1 MTAVTLATLRTR
13 ARERADMP
21 VAGFIADSATG
32 IDAFINEGV
41 QRLHEKLVEAYA
53 SDYVEK
59 QSAFTTTG
67 ADSVTLP
74 ADFYKL
80 LGVDLNS
87 SDGTVVTL
95 TPFPR
100 GMRNVYKNSKSDG
113 LGYRTRFKLSG
124 ASTLRLLPAPNA
136 GMTGVIWYNP
146 IATVLTLTTDTV
158 DFPNGWERY
167 VVLYTAI
174 QMKMKQE
181 SSVVELQ
188 NELLKMELELKELA
202 DRRDL
207 SAPSHAVDVDQV
219 EASDWSRWLP

>member
-21 VAGFIADSATG
+21 AAGFIPDSATG

-59 QSAFTTTG
+59 QQSFTTTG
-67 ADSVTLP
+67 ADSVALP

-95 TPFPR
+95 APFPR
-100 GMRNVYKNSKSDG
+100 GMRNVYKNSANDG

-124 ASTLRLLPAPNA
+124 ANTLRLLPAPTA
-136 GMTGVIWYNP
+136 GMTGVIWYSP
-146 IATVLTLTTDTV
+146 AATLLTATVDFV

-181 SSVVELQ
+181 SGIGELQ
-188 NELLKMELELKELA
+188 TELLKMEAELQSIA

-219 EASDWSRWLP
+219 EASEWRRWLP

>member
-21 VAGFIADSATG
+21 VAGFVPDSATG
-32 IDAFINEGV
+32 IDAWINEGV

-53 SDYVEK
+53 SDYVV
-59 QSAFTTTG
+59 SSSNFTSTG
-67 ADSVTLP
+67 ADTVALP
-74 ADFYKL
+74 VGFYKL

-95 TPFPR
+95 QPFPR
-100 GMRNVYKNSKSDG
+100 GMRNVYKNSINDG
-113 LGYRTRFKLSG
+113 LGYTTRFKLSG
-124 ASTLRLLPAPNA
+124 TSLMLQPAPTA
-136 GMTGVIWYNP
+136 GMTGVIWYVP
-146 IATVLTLTTDTV
+146 IATVLVNTNDTV

-181 SSVVELQ
+181 SDTRDLRFEL
-188 NELLKMELELKELA
+188 EKMEAELKEIA

-219 EASDWSRWLP
+219 MASDWRRWLP

>member
-1 MTAVTLATLRTR
+1 MAAVALSVLRTR

-21 VAGFIADSATG
+21 VAGFVPDSATG
-32 IDAFINEGV
+32 IDAWINEGI
-41 QRLHEKLVEAYA
+41 QKLHEMLVEAYA

-59 QSAFTTTG
+59 QAAFTCTG
-67 ADSVTLP
+67 ADSVALP

-100 GMRNVYKNSKSDG
+100 GMRNVYKNSLNDG

-124 ASTLRLLPAPNA
+124 ASTLRLLPAPRA
-136 GMTGVIWYNP
+136 GTTGVVWYSP
-146 IATVLTLTTDTV
+146 VAPVLVASGDTV

-174 QMKMKQE
+174 QMKLKQE
-181 SSVVELQ
+181 SSITELQ
-188 NELLKMELELKELA
+188 NDLLKMELDLRNLA

-207 SAPSHAVDVDQV
+207 STPSHAVDVDQV
-219 EASDWSRWLP
+219 EAADWSRWFP